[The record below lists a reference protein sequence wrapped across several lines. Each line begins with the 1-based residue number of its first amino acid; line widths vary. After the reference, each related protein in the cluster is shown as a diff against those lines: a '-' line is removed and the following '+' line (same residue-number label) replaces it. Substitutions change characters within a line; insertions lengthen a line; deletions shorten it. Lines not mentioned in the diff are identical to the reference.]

1 VKLGL
6 ILSNAARKKNINV
19 SPQELEQAVMEK
31 ARSFAGQ
38 EQAVIDYYNKNPDA
52 VNMLRAPIIE
62 EKVIDSLLAQFEDK
76 PVLVTIDELKKMV
89 EDHQTA

>member
-1 VKLGL
+1 
-6 ILSNAARKKNINV
+6 
-19 SPQELEQAVMEK
+19 MEK

-38 EQAVIDYYNKNPDA
+38 EQAVIDYYNKNPEA

-76 PVLVTIDELKKMV
+76 PKVVTIDELKKMV
-89 EDHQTA
+89 DQRQSA